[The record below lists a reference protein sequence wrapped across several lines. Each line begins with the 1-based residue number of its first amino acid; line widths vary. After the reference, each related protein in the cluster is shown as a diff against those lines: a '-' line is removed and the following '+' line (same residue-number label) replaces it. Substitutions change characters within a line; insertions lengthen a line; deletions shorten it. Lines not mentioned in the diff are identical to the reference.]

1 MLASARLL
9 LISSLSA
16 PTVNKIYSKLNNK
29 YIKIQRE
36 ERERIEHTFQGRGR
50 RQTDEEWKKMTG
62 ELGSRA
68 WEMAILVKGTS
79 VVFM

>member
-1 MLASARLL
+1 M

-16 PTVNKIYSKLNNK
+16 PTVNKIYSKLNKK

-36 ERERIEHTFQGRGR
+36 ERERERIEHTFQGRGR
-50 RQTDEEWKKMTG
+50 RQTDEEWKKMRG
-62 ELGSRA
+62 KLGSRA